1 MLAMKNTPISL
12 SWDIDHLGIP
22 SDAPYPNMSSS
33 LGADTTRNPKS
44 NTTSKPKP
52 IPAKNQGNK
61 TASLERPATQKKCD
75 RTLPSY
81 PGLERW
87 LLLERIGQGAFSTV
101 YRAKDGEKKHGE
113 VAVKV
118 LRKFEMDKQQLSNMQ
133 KEVHIMRSLNHPN
146 TTSLIDAFET
156 KQYCYII
163 MDLCPGGEL
172 FNQIVKLT
180 YLSEDLSRHVIM
192 QVAEA
197 VKYLHLTLGVVHRD
211 IKPENILFYPIPLN
225 KSKTPQPTFPGEEAK
240 LDEGDFIP
248 GTGGGGIGTVKLADY
263 GLSKIIIGDSAA
275 TPCGTVGYAA
285 PETMGD
291 QQYTAGVDMWA
302 LGCTLYTLLV
312 GYPPF
317 YDPDLRTLIKNVS
330 RGTFEFASP
339 WWDTVSS
346 EAMDLIRGLLAV
358 EPKERLTI
366 EQFFAHPWITKGCG
380 KRDFDVHVDSTSQSQ
395 SQLVPTLDTEAK
407 VEARTPD
414 AMNVR
419 EIFDVAFAVH
429 QGQGVPGPGLRP
441 TSVKGVSD
449 MMFQMECT
457 PEEDKKGSFL
467 DGCGDSLK
475 QSGLDMSK
483 STLLEKRR
491 GEK

>member
-1 MLAMKNTPISL
+1 M
-12 SWDIDHLGIP
+12 
-22 SDAPYPNMSSS
+22 
-33 LGADTTRNPKS
+33 KS

-61 TASLERPATQKKCD
+61 TVSLEGASTRKKSEHA
-75 RTLPSY
+75 LPSY

-118 LRKFEMDKQQLSNMQ
+118 LRKFEMDKQQLSNLQ

-180 YLSEDLSRHVIM
+180 YLSEDLSRHVII

-211 IKPENILFYPIPLN
+211 IKPENILFYPIPLK
-225 KSKTPQPTFPGEEAK
+225 KSKTPKPTFPGEETK

-248 GTGGGGIGTVKLADY
+248 GKGGGGIGTVKLADY
-263 GLSKIIIGDSAA
+263 GLSKIVLGDSAV

-291 QQYTAGVDMWA
+291 QRYTAGVDMWA

-317 YDPDLRTLIKNVS
+317 YDPDLRTLVKNVS
-330 RGTFEFASP
+330 RGKFEFASP

-358 EPKERLTI
+358 EPKGRLTI
-366 EQFFAHPWITKGCG
+366 EQFFAHPWITKGSG
-380 KRDFDVHVDSTSQSQ
+380 GGDAAVHVDSTQTQTQSGSGSGSGSE
-395 SQLVPTLDTEAK
+395 SQLKPTLATEAR

-429 QGQGVPGPGLRP
+429 QGQGQSGPAPGLRP
-441 TSVKGVSD
+441 TSVKGASD

-467 DGCGDSLK
+467 GGCGDSLK

-491 GEK
+491 GQK